1 MFSDSYGRAVP
12 DPYDADKLT
21 PTQRETT
28 IRNTLFMG
36 EPCTGDVNED
46 GIVSVEDLLYIIR
59 YFGNTDGIADQNGDG
74 VTDIN
79 DLFLVMDH
87 FLTSCE

>member
-1 MFSDSYGRAVP
+1 VFSDSYGRAVP

-46 GIVSVEDLLYIIR
+46 GVVSVSDLLYIIR
-59 YFGNTDGIADQNGDG
+59 YFGDETGSADQNNDG
-74 VTDIN
+74 VVDIN
-79 DLFLVMDH
+79 DVLLVIDN
-87 FLTSCE
+87 FQSVC